1 MSIKDRLFQPL
12 NSATQQFDLPEVEQS
27 LTVPRLIHHIFT
39 VSKVL
44 PPELHE
50 NAEKIKSMNPGWTY
64 AIYDD
69 ADIRAFIEN
78 TYGRKILEYYER
90 IDPRYGAAR
99 ADLFR
104 YLLLYKCGG
113 IYMDVKSTCTQPFD
127 QMLKPDDTYIL
138 SQWRNKPGE
147 VHAGWGTKGV
157 GHVPGGEYQQ
167 WHIVAAPGH
176 PFLKAVIEAVLS
188 NIDQYRPWAH
198 GTGGPGVL
206 RLTGPIAYTLA
217 IHPLLATSGYRL
229 VSNETEIGL
238 QYSIFKPASHKTLFK
253 AHYSNLT
260 ESIVKLKGAGKLVA
274 DLMSFAR
281 KSKRSLFG
289 VGS

>member
-1 MSIKDRLFQPL
+1 MSK
-12 NSATQQFDLPEVEQS
+12 N
-27 LTVPRLIHHIFT
+27 
-39 VSKVL
+39 L

-50 NAEKIKSMNPGWTY
+50 NAENIKRMNPGWTY
-64 AIYDD
+64 AIHDD
-69 ADIRAFIEN
+69 ADIRKFI
-78 TYGRKILEYYER
+78 TDIYGLEILGYFDR
-90 IDPRYGAAR
+90 IDSRYGAAR

-104 YLLLYKCGG
+104 YLLMYKYGG
-113 IYMDVKSTCTQPFD
+113 VYMDIKSTCTQPLD
-127 QMLKPDDTYIL
+127 QVLKPNDRFVL

-147 VHAGWGTKGV
+147 VHAGWGTKGLD
-157 GHVPGGEYQQ
+157 HIAGGEYQQ
-167 WHIVAAPGH
+167 WHIIAAPGH
-176 PFLKAVIEAVLS
+176 PFLKSVIEAVLS

-217 IHPLLATSGYRL
+217 INPLLPVSEYRL
-229 VSNETEIGL
+229 VANETDLGF

-260 ESIVKLKGAGKLVA
+260 ESIVKLKGSGKLAA
-274 DLMSFAR
+274 DFLSFAR
-281 KSKRSLFG
+281 KSKRRLFG